1 MRSAAKPW
9 PPISSNSAINVE
21 NISVS
26 ISLGKNRPVQN
37 PIPIILGIIIAKLA
51 WMIFFFVE
59 IAANTRREEGASR
72 SRTMFVKNAKI
83 DKAMS
88 NVKAQI
94 SNKVQIP
101 NFKYENI

>member
-1 MRSAAKPW
+1 MTST
-9 PPISSNSAINVE
+9 SLNSAINAE
-21 NISVS
+21 NIFVW
-26 ISLGKNRPVQN
+26 ISRGKKRPVRS
-37 PIPIILGIIIAKLA
+37 PIPIISDIIIVQLA
-51 WMIFFFVE
+51 GMISSFAE
-59 IAANTRREEGASR
+59 IAANTRREEGVSPSR
-72 SRTMFVKNAKI
+72 IMFVKNAKI

>member
-1 MRSAAKPW
+1 
-9 PPISSNSAINVE
+9 
-21 NISVS
+21 
-26 ISLGKNRPVQN
+26 
-37 PIPIILGIIIAKLA
+37 
-51 WMIFFFVE
+51 
-59 IAANTRREEGASR
+59 
-72 SRTMFVKNAKI
+72 MFVKNAKI